1 MIMEDPIIS
10 EVRKAGE
17 EIARRANYDIPTFSK
32 IVKEDVKRIEKEY
45 GIKWKR
51 AIRKNGKFVIVEG

>member
-1 MIMEDPIIS
+1 MYDPIIC

-17 EIARRANYDIPTFSK
+17 EIAKRANYDVHTFSK
-32 IVKEDVKRIEKEY
+32 IVKEDVKKIEKEY

-51 AIRKNGKFVIVEG
+51 VIRKNGKFVIVDG